1 MLYLTNR
8 FNTSNNVLNVNSL
21 KSARGCVPSQ
31 NSWSGFLGIVEKK
44 LKLRNSQK
52 TCCTAPGGTRKALNR
67 VGKQTI
73 KTFLSCYSFLNSR
86 SVIFSPTSLCPMSAV
101 VNGGGRV
108 VMKPLMVI
116 TAAALVKEMHCLCS
130 KAAVVI
136 GAVTLVIRLLIV
148 AMQ

>member
-1 MLYLTNR
+1 
-8 FNTSNNVLNVNSL
+8 
-21 KSARGCVPSQ
+21 
-31 NSWSGFLGIVEKK
+31 
-44 LKLRNSQK
+44 
-52 TCCTAPGGTRKALNR
+52 
-67 VGKQTI
+67 
-73 KTFLSCYSFLNSR
+73 
-86 SVIFSPTSLCPMSAV
+86 MSAV

>member
-31 NSWSGFLGIVEKK
+31 NSWSGFFGFMEKK

-52 TCCTAPGGTRKALNR
+52 KCCTAPGGTRKALNR

-86 SVIFSPTSLCPMSAV
+86 SVIFSPTNPCPMSAV
-101 VNGGGRV
+101 GFTLERAGFLDMSDCTPFGRRG
-108 VMKPLMVI
+108 
-116 TAAALVKEMHCLCS
+116 LVR
-130 KAAVVI
+130 
-136 GAVTLVIRLLIV
+136 RLFSSTK
-148 AMQ
+148 